1 MLKGVISLRRNE
13 TGRQIRK
20 MHCTLITRPL
30 KIETWRQLNISSSC
44 EFYFK
49 VMKKILC
56 GDDLKTNEPV

>member
-1 MLKGVISLRRNE
+1 MLRGVISLRKNE

-44 EFYFK
+44 DF
-49 VMKKILC
+49 ILK
-56 GDDLKTNEPV
+56 L